1 MKKNVSLLIIF
12 AVLAVCV
19 FAGCTPSTLP
29 EDGIT
34 FTDALGRSVTVEQN
48 PQRVVSLQGSFAETW
63 LVAGGQL
70 KGVTTDVFEDYNLD
84 VGDAATVGT
93 VKEPNTEIL
102 LSLNPDFVIM
112 SQDIAAHREVA
123 KLLDSVGV
131 SYAYFKQETFD
142 DYLSMLKIFTDIT
155 GNKQNY
161 TLYGTDLKSKID
173 DVVKAANNVSDKPK
187 VLFVRARSQ
196 GVSAKASDH
205 MVCTILDEFGCVNI
219 AAQTPSLLENLSI
232 EQIIKSDPDII
243 LVSCMGDEN
252 AAKSYLQNAWETNPS
267 WSGLTAVKNDRYVF
281 LQKDL
286 FHFKPNARWA
296 TAYETL
302 YQILFQ

>member
-1 MKKNVSLLIIF
+1 MKKNVSLLIIL

-19 FAGCTPSTLP
+19 FAGCTKSTLP

-70 KGVTTDVFEDYNLD
+70 IGVTTDVFEDYNLD
-84 VGDAATVGT
+84 VGNAATVGT

-173 DVVKAANNVSDKPK
+173 DVIKAAKNISDKPK

-252 AAKSYLQNAWETNPS
+252 AAKSYLENAWETNPS
-267 WSGLTAVKNDRYVF
+267 WSGLTAVKNDRYLF

>member
-1 MKKNVSLLIIF
+1 MKKTVSLLIIF

-19 FAGCTPSTLP
+19 FAGCTTSTLP

-34 FTDALGRSVTVEQN
+34 FTDALGRSVTVEQT

-70 KGVTTDVFEDYNLD
+70 IGVTTDVFEDYNLD

-142 DYLSMLKIFTDIT
+142 DYLSMLKNFTDIT

-173 DVVKAANNVSDKPK
+173 DVIKAAKNVSDKPK

-252 AAKSYLQNAWETNPS
+252 AAKSYLENAWETNPS

>member
-19 FAGCTPSTLP
+19 FAGCTTSTLP

-34 FTDALGRSVTVEQN
+34 FTDALGRSVTVEQT

-70 KGVTTDVFEDYNLD
+70 IGVTTDVFEDYNLD

-142 DYLSMLKIFTDIT
+142 DYLSMLKNFTDIT

-173 DVVKAANNVSDKPK
+173 DVVKAAKNISDKPK

>member
-1 MKKNVSLLIIF
+1 MKKNVSLLIIL

-70 KGVTTDVFEDYNLD
+70 IGVTTDVFEDYNLD

-173 DVVKAANNVSDKPK
+173 DVIKAAKNISDKPK

>member
-173 DVVKAANNVSDKPK
+173 DVVKAAKNISDKPK